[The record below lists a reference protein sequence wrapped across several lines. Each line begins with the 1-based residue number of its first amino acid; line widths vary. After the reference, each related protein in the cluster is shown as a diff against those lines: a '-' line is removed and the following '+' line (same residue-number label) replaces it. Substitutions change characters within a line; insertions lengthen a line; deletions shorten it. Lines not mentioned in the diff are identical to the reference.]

1 MKKLL
6 YLSAT
11 LFCILTIFQSCSKES
26 ANEMIASTPPVNIV
40 NATVSLNK
48 TYQLTFNSG
57 EVNISK
63 QASHFTISQV
73 ERGSENASII
83 YKYVP
88 APDFVGVD
96 EVVLSIKKAI
106 TNRSGGCN
114 DNRNSNN
121 DNMSYSTSYTTVKL
135 NVTK

>member
-1 MKKLL
+1 MRKLL
-6 YLSAT
+6 YFSAF
-11 LFCILTIFQSCSKES
+11 LLTIAFQSCSKES
-26 ANEMIASTPPVNIV
+26 ANEMIAVAPPANIV

-63 QASHFTISQV
+63 QASHFKISQV
-73 ERGSENASII
+73 ERGSENVSII

-106 TNRSGGCN
+106 ANSSGGCN
-114 DNRNSNN
+114 DNRSSNN
-121 DNMSYSTSYTTVKL
+121 DDMSYSTSYTTVKF
-135 NVTK
+135 NIAK